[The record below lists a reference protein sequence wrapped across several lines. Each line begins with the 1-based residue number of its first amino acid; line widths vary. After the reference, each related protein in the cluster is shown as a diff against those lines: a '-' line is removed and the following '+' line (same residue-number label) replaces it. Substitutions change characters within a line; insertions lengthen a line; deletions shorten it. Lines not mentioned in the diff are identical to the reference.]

1 MKELEYENRLKNV
14 LVIDKQDNPL
24 KIVKVLKSDIL
35 NVLSNYMD
43 ITNDDLDL
51 TITVDEYGNFIFNAY
66 SKVRRLKNL
75 SAILH

>member
-51 TITVDEYGNFIFNAY
+51 TITVEIGRAPCRER
-66 SKVRRLKNL
+66 V
-75 SAILH
+75 